1 MSVAQ
6 LTSREE
12 KLKDQIS
19 SGISAQVDVGLLCRE
34 IHMLVKTEEGSWTTL
49 EIWKTIIKS
58 SPFIFF
64 YVLYNNNIS
73 SGQNQFRI

>member
-6 LTSREE
+6 LTSGEE

-34 IHMLVKTEEGSWTTL
+34 IHTLVKTEEGS
-49 EIWKTIIKS
+49 
-58 SPFIFF
+58 
-64 YVLYNNNIS
+64 
-73 SGQNQFRI
+73 